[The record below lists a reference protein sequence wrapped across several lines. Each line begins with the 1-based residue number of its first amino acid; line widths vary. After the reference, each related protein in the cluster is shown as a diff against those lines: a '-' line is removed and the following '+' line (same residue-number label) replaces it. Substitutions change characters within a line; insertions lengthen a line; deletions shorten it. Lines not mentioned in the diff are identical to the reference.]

1 MDRDMSE
8 VVCTCLGTTVQDL
21 ADAIANGASSFDEV
35 VAATDVT
42 TICGVCEDS
51 VREIVDE
58 LLEK

>member
-21 ADAIANGASSFDEV
+21 ADAIANGAKSFDDV

-58 LLEK
+58 LLEQ

>member
-21 ADAIANGASSFDEV
+21 ADAISNGAKSFDDV

-58 LLEK
+58 LLEQ

>member
-21 ADAIANGASSFDEV
+21 ADAIANGAKSFDEV

-58 LLEK
+58 LLEQ